1 MPQVG
6 ADLKGLQEF
15 SHSLAYLIC
24 RQPRGNKAWEPDR
37 AHKMLR
43 LELVPEREKCPRA
56 STSRPPYWHLHP
68 AEWRDVIPE
77 GVNSMELGSK
87 AT

>member
-24 RQPRGNKAWEPDR
+24 IQPRGSKAWEPDN
-37 AHKMLR
+37 AHIMLC
-43 LELVPEREKCPRA
+43 LELVPEREKRPRA
-56 STSRPPYWHLHP
+56 STSRLCWHLHP

-77 GVNSMELGSK
+77 AFNSMELGSK